1 MMGSPPPN
9 VPDSSGAVLSLL
21 TILGDPD
28 RAKAKLKEL
37 GDAQVSMEQA
47 TAAHNKALWE
57 LNEQQAGF
65 TAANAKRDQELS
77 QKHREVSDAS
87 FKLTADVAAHQD
99 TLARST
105 SDLEKR
111 ERVLRLSTAEFER
124 RQQIDEASVVR
135 REQDVT
141 AREAAATAHE
151 AELNSRHSILDDL
164 HEEAMAM
171 KAEAEKRFAAL
182 RGLLDVD
189 GPSVFTKAEK

>member
-1 MMGSPPPN
+1 MMGGSPPASGG
-9 VPDSSGAVLSLL
+9 VSDSVFALL
-21 TILGDPD
+21 TALGDPEK
-28 RAKAKLKEL
+28 AKAKLTEL
-37 GDAQVSMEQA
+37 ATAQMSIEQA

-65 TAANAKRDQELS
+65 TAASAKRDQELS

-99 TLARST
+99 ALARST

-111 ERVLRLSTAEFER
+111 ERVLRLGTAEFDR
-124 RQQIDEASVVR
+124 RQQIAESSIAT
-135 REQDVT
+135 REQ
-141 AREAAATAHE
+141 ALNQREATVAANE
-151 AELNSRHSILDDL
+151 KELNDRHTILDDL